1 MAAGDAPVEP
11 AGRQAPDLFAGMST
25 LWDRFPGEP
34 DHCEHDSATG
44 VDQAPFGPDKV
55 WRCDECGWLYR
66 SVPID
71 GSLTMTVPA
80 ASHPSPSSPCIPNTT
95 GDGNG

>member
-1 MAAGDAPVEP
+1 MAAGDAG
-11 AGRQAPDLFAGMST
+11 AKHLGGHATDLFAGMST
-25 LWDRFPGEP
+25 PWDRFPGEP
-34 DHCEHDSATG
+34 EHCEHDSATG

-80 ASHPSPSSPCIPNTT
+80 ASEASA
-95 GDGNG
+95 